1 MQRFFSGAKG
11 SCDSAGHLTRPDR
24 FHSPYKIGLHLELG
38 AEIERTLNLKPGT
51 RVAYLPPIVTM
62 GGFNEMRMIRYLF
75 LATFVAAASLPSAV
89 RAQAPAAAYS
99 IVDATSGFPLEA
111 SNPRKKLQVA
121 SLTKIATAMVVLDWA
136 QTSHADLNELITVP
150 ETAEA
155 LNSADEGVG
164 FHAGDRCSMR
174 DLLYAALMQSDNQ
187 AAETLAHHVGAA
199 IGGGDAGA
207 MTAFVAQMNALAHHN
222 LGMKDTLFLNAHG
235 LDSLERKL
243 PFSTAQDM
251 AILTKYAL
259 EHPAFQFFV
268 SQRERKIT
276 TYSGV
281 TNAPASYLLRNTNE
295 LLGVDG
301 IDGVKTGATGH
312 AGQCV
317 IVSSARPPE
326 SRQQGDQV
334 MITPR
339 RLIVVVLGAQDRF
352 AFARQMLAHGWQL
365 YDKWAAAGRPMK
377 GWRPR

>member
-1 MQRFFSGAKG
+1 MA
-11 SCDSAGHLTRPDR
+11 A
-24 FHSPYKIGLHLELG
+24 
-38 AEIERTLNLKPGT
+38 
-51 RVAYLPPIVTM
+51 
-62 GGFNEMRMIRYLF
+62 FNEIRMIRYLF
-75 LATFVAAASLPSAV
+75 LATLLAAAILPSAA
-89 RAQAPAAAYS
+89 RAQAPAAAYA
-99 IVDATSGFPLEA
+99 IVDATTGFPIEG
-111 SNPRKKLQVA
+111 SSPRKKLQVG

-150 ETAEA
+150 DTAEA
-155 LNSADEGVG
+155 LNAAEGGVG

-174 DLLYAALMQSDNQ
+174 DLLYAALLQSDNQ

-199 IGGGDAGA
+199 LGGGDTGA

-243 PFSTAQDM
+243 PYSTAQDM

-276 TYSGV
+276 IFSAI
-281 TNAPASYLLRNTNE
+281 TNGPSNYLLRNTNE

-301 IDGVKTGATGH
+301 IDGVKTGTTRN
-312 AGQCV
+312 AGECL

-334 MITPR
+334 VITPR
-339 RLIVVVLGAQDRF
+339 RLIVVVLGANDRF
-352 AFARQMLAHGWQL
+352 TYARQMLARGWQL